1 MSTATEF
8 LKYCTQFLETDLKK
22 KSSIVL
28 NQVVSKKSLNENSGI
43 RDIEEFISL
52 LELSIT
58 AVSGKKKADSIC
70 RDLREK
76 AMEID
81 LISGSAEIRNSI
93 CVKPEDIN
101 VNDFLAR
108 LSAGNVGKAVK
119 DIQNEDKQKLPVLP
133 INTDIDQFIAK
144 NSLPAE
150 SEITRISADLALKY
164 SCDAEK
170 TKKDIIERINDNF
183 RVEINNKVLKIEI
196 NKFLFGFPNPIK
208 EDVDDFINYVKL
220 LKLKFQDDELKEQI
234 ETERLKRK
242 FQDPTLEITASEI
255 DRFISLLK
263 AYTDKND
270 FIRALNENE
279 LSYLVK
285 DEKGISEKLLFDLV
299 ELMVLIER
307 DSPSGIYLNQMV
319 GKTPQ

>member
-1 MSTATEF
+1 MSTASEF
-8 LKYCTQFLETDLKK
+8 LKYCTQSLETDLKK
-22 KSSIVL
+22 KSNLVL

-58 AVSGKKKADSIC
+58 GVSGKKKADTIC
-70 RDLREK
+70 RSLREK
-76 AMEID
+76 AMELD

-93 CVKPEDIN
+93 CVKPEELN
-101 VNDFLAR
+101 LNDFLAR
-108 LSAGNVGKAVK
+108 LSAGNVSKAVK
-119 DIQNEDKQKLPVLP
+119 DIQNEDKQKLP
-133 INTDIDQFIAK
+133 INLDIDQFIAK
-144 NSLPAE
+144 NCLPAE
-150 SEITRISADLALKY
+150 CEITRISAELALKY

-170 TKKDIIERINDNF
+170 TKKDIIEIINDNF
-183 RVEINNKVLKIEI
+183 RVEINKKVIKIEI
-196 NKFLFGFPNPIK
+196 NKFLFGFTNPIK
-208 EDVDDFINYVKL
+208 EDVDDFINYIKL
-220 LKLKFQDDELKEQI
+220 LKLKFQDNELKEQI

-242 FQDPTLEITASEI
+242 FQDPTLEIRASEI
-255 DRFISLLK
+255 DRFINLLK

-279 LSYLVK
+279 LCYLVK

-299 ELMVLIER
+299 EVMALIER

>member
-1 MSTATEF
+1 MSTASEF
-8 LKYCTQFLETDLKK
+8 LKYCTQSLETDLKK
-22 KSSIVL
+22 KSNLVL

-58 AVSGKKKADSIC
+58 GVSGKKKADTIC
-70 RDLREK
+70 RSLREK
-76 AMEID
+76 AMELD

-93 CVKPEDIN
+93 CVKPEELN
-101 VNDFLAR
+101 LNDFLAR

-119 DIQNEDKQKLPVLP
+119 EIQNEDKQKLP
-133 INTDIDQFIAK
+133 INIDIDQFIAK

-150 SEITRISADLALKY
+150 SEITRISAELALKY

-170 TKKDIIERINDNF
+170 TKKDIIEIITDNF
-183 RVEINNKVLKIEI
+183 RVEINKKVIKIEI
-196 NKFLFGFPNPIK
+196 NKFLFGFTNPIK
-208 EDVDDFINYVKL
+208 EDVDDFINYIKL
-220 LKLKFQDDELKEQI
+220 LKLKFQDNELKEQI

-242 FQDPTLEITASEI
+242 FQDPTLEIRASEI
-255 DRFISLLK
+255 DRFINLLK

-279 LSYLVK
+279 LCYLVK
-285 DEKGISEKLLFDLV
+285 DEKGISEKLLFDLAEV
-299 ELMVLIER
+299 MALIER
-307 DSPSGIYLNQMV
+307 DSPSGIYVNQMA

>member
-8 LKYCTQFLETDLKK
+8 LIYCTRFLETDLKK
-22 KSSIVL
+22 KSNIVL
-28 NQVVSKKSLNENSGI
+28 NQVISKKSLNENSNI

-58 AVSGKKKADSIC
+58 AVSGKKKADTIC
-70 RDLREK
+70 RALRDK

-81 LISGSAEIRNSI
+81 LISGSVEIRNSI
-93 CVKPEDIN
+93 CAKPEDLN
-101 VNDFLAR
+101 LNEFMAR
-108 LSAGNVGKAVK
+108 LSAGNVGKVVM
-119 DIQNEDKQKLPVLP
+119 DIQTDKQKSPVLP

-144 NSLPAE
+144 NSLPCE

-170 TKKDIIERINDNF
+170 TKKDIIEQVNDNF
-183 RVEINNKVLKIEI
+183 RVEINKKVIKIEI
-196 NKFLFGFPNPIK
+196 EKFLFGFPNPAK
-208 EDVDDFINYVKL
+208 EDMDDFVNYVKL
-220 LKLKFQDDELKEQI
+220 LNLKFQDNEFKEQI
-234 ETERLKRK
+234 ETERLYRK
-242 FQDPTLEITASEI
+242 FQDPILEITGSEI

-285 DEKGISEKLLFDLV
+285 DEKGISEKLLFNLV

-307 DSPSGIYLNQMV
+307 DSPSGIYLNQMA
-319 GKTPQ
+319 GKTTQ

>member
-1 MSTATEF
+1 MSTASEF
-8 LKYCTQFLETDLKK
+8 LKYCTQSLETDLKK
-22 KSSIVL
+22 KANLVL

-43 RDIEEFISL
+43 RDIEEFICL

-58 AVSGKKKADSIC
+58 AVSGKKKADTIC
-70 RDLREK
+70 RSLREK
-76 AMEID
+76 AMELD

-93 CVKPEDIN
+93 CIKPEDLN
-101 VNDFLAR
+101 LNDFLAR

-119 DIQNEDKQKLPVLP
+119 DIQSEDKQKLP
-133 INTDIDQFIAK
+133 INTDIDQFMAK

-150 SEITRISADLALKY
+150 SEITRISAELALKY

-170 TKKDIIERINDNF
+170 TKKDIIEIINDNF
-183 RVEINNKVLKIEI
+183 RVEINKKVIKIEI
-196 NKFLFGFPNPIK
+196 NKFLFGFTNPIK
-208 EDVDDFINYVKL
+208 EDVDDFINYIKL

-255 DRFISLLK
+255 DRFINLLK

-285 DEKGISEKLLFDLV
+285 EENGISEKLLFDLV
-299 ELMVLIER
+299 EVMALIER

>member
-1 MSTATEF
+1 MSTASEF
-8 LKYCTQFLETDLKK
+8 LKYCTRFLETDLKK
-22 KSSIVL
+22 KSNIVL
-28 NQVVSKKSLNENSGI
+28 NQVISKKILNENSNI

-52 LELSIT
+52 LELSII
-58 AVSGKKKADSIC
+58 AVSGKKKADTIC
-70 RDLREK
+70 RSLREK

-81 LISGSAEIRNSI
+81 LISGSMEIRNSI
-93 CVKPEDIN
+93 CVKPEELN
-101 VNDFLAR
+101 VNDFMAR
-108 LSAGNVGKAVK
+108 LSTGNVGKAVK
-119 DIQNEDKQKLPVLP
+119 DIQIDQKQKLPVLP
-133 INTDIDQFIAK
+133 INADIDQFVAK
-144 NSLPAE
+144 NSLPCE

-164 SCDAEK
+164 SCDPEN
-170 TKKDIIERINDNF
+170 TKKDIIEQINDNF
-183 RVEINNKVLKIEI
+183 RIEINKKVIKIEI
-196 NKFLFGFPNPIK
+196 DKFLFGFRNPAK
-208 EDVDDFINYVKL
+208 EDLDDFVNYIKL
-220 LKLKFQDDELKEQI
+220 LNLKFQDDELREQI
-234 ETERLKRK
+234 ETERLYRK
-242 FQDPTLEITASEI
+242 FQDPILEITGSEI

-307 DSPSGIYLNQMV
+307 DSPSGIYLDQIL

>member
-8 LKYCTQFLETDLKK
+8 LKYCNQFLETDLKK
-22 KSSIVL
+22 KSNLVL
-28 NQVVSKKSLNENSGI
+28 GQVVSKKTLNESSGI
-43 RDIEEFISL
+43 RDIEEFIGL

-58 AVSGKKKADSIC
+58 DVSGKKKADTIC
-70 RDLREK
+70 KSLREK
-76 AMEID
+76 AMELD
-81 LISGSAEIRNSI
+81 LISGSAEIRNS
-93 CVKPEDIN
+93 CVKPEELN

-108 LSAGNVGKAVK
+108 LSAGNVSKAVK
-119 DIQNEDKQKLPVLP
+119 DIQNEDKQKMPVLP
-133 INTDIDQFIAK
+133 INTDINQFIAK

-150 SEITRISADLALKY
+150 SEITRISSELALKY

-170 TKKDIIERINDNF
+170 TKKDIIEMINDNF
-183 RVEINNKVLKIEI
+183 RVDINKKVIKIEI
-196 NKFLFGFPNPIK
+196 NKFLFGFTNPTK
-208 EDVDDFINYVKL
+208 EDLDDFINYIKL
-220 LKLKFQDDELKEQI
+220 LKLKFQEDELKEQI

-255 DRFISLLK
+255 DRFITLLK

-279 LSYLVK
+279 LSYLVR
-285 DEKGISEKLLFDLV
+285 DEKGISDKLLFDLV
-299 ELMVLIER
+299 EVMALIER